1 MLTWTVFQAGLRSIE
16 EEAAPEMHRT
26 ISGDLQ
32 NEEEMDQALAEAG
45 EEAIF
50 QVKQMFHSE
59 SFNDT

>member
-50 QVKQMFHSE
+50 QVKQMLHSE